1 MQCNKYGRQRC
12 QPLTPPVMQS
22 IQLLALVTRSF
33 EAAPPVLVRL
43 VGSEVQFMPLEQ
55 ESPSNAD
62 DESAW
67 NVFQHCTAE
76 DLPEMQEVVIAL
88 GGDPAVSLAAFPNC
102 ESY

>member
-1 MQCNKYGRQRC
+1 
-12 QPLTPPVMQS
+12 MQS
-22 IQLLALVTRSF
+22 IQLLALVTRQF

-43 VGSEVQFMPLEQ
+43 AGSEVQFLPVGDG
-55 ESPSNAD
+55 SPSNPE

-67 NVFQHCTAE
+67 NVFERCTAE
-76 DLPEMQEVVIAL
+76 DLPEMQEVVVAL